1 LFPCA
6 RSTSP
11 PRENNNKLLAVPRG
25 ITLHALRRR
34 LADLRPS
41 AAGGGNADASSSSD
55 AAAFAS
61 LRYRLPGEAEGSPE
75 ALVELSSDEDLA
87 LMLEEYDAL
96 QARAPHGGPDSRLHV
111 YVSAS
116 AAVSPSPSASPPS
129 PRSVLRRWRV
139 AAATLRRKA
148 SQSPP
153 RGRSSENAKGTTTTE
168 MQTQTQTQMQAPL
181 PALPASLT
189 GDLGGGGG
197 NGGGFASMLSL
208 AEAVVADVLSSHDGA
223 DAAAAAAAAAAR
235 SAHAASPPP
244 APSSPPQ
251 APPPP
256 AHMHHH
262 APLPTLPA
270 ALPSSPHAHPHA
282 VLPGIRGVQH
292 IAADD
297 MELGP
302 RIGDGTYAVVHGGW
316 WRGASVAVKILR
328 TPSHAPSDAAAA
340 RGAAR
345 AVAAFAR
352 EAGLLA
358 RLQHPNV
365 LALYGVVAPGAG
377 PPAAVLELMPHGSL
391 RAALR
396 ARPRPPLR
404 TAATLA
410 LGAARAMQHLH
421 AQSPPIVHFDLK
433 ADNLLV
439 DWRDA
444 AAPVCKLADLGL
456 ACAVASSSDGVG
468 SSSSSSGG
476 VCVSGGDASGIP
488 ALAAAPTHV
497 AGRGTLWWMAP
508 ELFPDAPHHSAF
520 TAAAAAFTAAAA
532 APPAVD
538 VRIDVFSFGVVMW
551 EIATGG
557 GEPYGASASPE
568 AVMAAVRAGARP
580 PLPHGCDARWAAL
593 MHACWAASPAARPT
607 FAEIVPMLARM
618 AHG

>member
-1 LFPCA
+1 MSCLVPLLVPF
-6 RSTSP
+6 STSP

-34 LADLRPS
+34 LADLRPCP
-41 AAGGGNADASSSSD
+41 AAGGGGGGDADAD
-55 AAAFAS
+55 AAAFAAIAS
-61 LRYRLPGEAEGSPE
+61 LHYRLPGEAAGSPE
-75 ALVELSSDEDLA
+75 GLVELSSDEDLA

-111 YVSAS
+111 YVSAAS
-116 AAVSPSPSASPPS
+116 AALSSPCASPPPS

-148 SQSPP
+148 SRSPP
-153 RGRSSENAKGTTTTE
+153 RGRSSSEGAKATTE
-168 MQTQTQTQMQAPL
+168 AQAHLQQAPL

-189 GDLGGGGG
+189 GDVGAGTGG
-197 NGGGFASMLSL
+197 GGGFASMLSL
-208 AEAVVADVLSSHDGA
+208 AEAVVADVLASHEDHEAA
-223 DAAAAAAAAAAR
+223 DAAAAR
-235 SAHAASPPP
+235 SQHAASPPP
-244 APSSPPQ
+244 APASPPQ

-256 AHMHHH
+256 AHLLLSTQHMPMPPLMPSPS
-262 APLPTLPA
+262 APPPA
-270 ALPSSPHAHPHA
+270 HA

-302 RIGDGTYAVVHGGW
+302 RIGDGTYAVVHAGW

-328 TPSHAPSDAAAA
+328 TPAHAPADAAAA

-345 AVAAFAR
+345 AAAAFAR

-396 ARPRPPLR
+396 ARPRPDVR

-456 ACAVASSSDGVG
+456 ACAVASASSGVG
-468 SSSSSSGG
+468 
-476 VCVSGGDASGIP
+476 VSGGGGCGI
-488 ALAAAPTHV
+488 AAAPTHV

-508 ELFPDAPHHSAF
+508 ELFPADPAATHFH
-520 TAAAAAFTAAAA
+520 AAAAAFAPPAA
-532 APPAVD
+532 PAVD

-580 PLPHGCDARWAAL
+580 PPPHGCDARWAAL